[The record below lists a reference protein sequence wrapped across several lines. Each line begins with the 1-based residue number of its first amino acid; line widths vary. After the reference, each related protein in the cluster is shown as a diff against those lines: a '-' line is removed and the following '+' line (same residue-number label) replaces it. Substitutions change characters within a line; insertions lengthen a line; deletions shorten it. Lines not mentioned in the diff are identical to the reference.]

1 MRENV
6 YKANVGEIKR
16 SFFLATV
23 LWSLH
28 VTAVSVVSPDVP
40 DDVPDVP
47 DVNLLFKPAFQ
58 TTSSASGIERHSVST
73 FQRQSK
79 RTQREGYP

>member
-28 VTAVSVVSPDVP
+28 VTAVSVVS
-40 DDVPDVP
+40 PDVP

>member
-28 VTAVSVVSPDVP
+28 VTAVSVVSP
-40 DDVPDVP
+40 DVPDVP

>member
-6 YKANVGEIKR
+6 YKANVGEIKK

-28 VTAVSVVSPDVP
+28 VIAVSVCL
-40 DDVPDVP
+40 P
-47 DVNLLFKPAFQ
+47 DVNLLFKPHRVPQGWTLSQYLLEAIKKD
-58 TTSSASGIERHSVST
+58 TEREISIDWT
-73 FQRQSK
+73 LD
-79 RTQREGYP
+79 

>member
-16 SFFLATV
+16 SLFLATV

-28 VTAVSVVSPDVP
+28 VTAVSVVSP
-40 DDVPDVP
+40 DVPDVP

>member
-6 YKANVGEIKR
+6 YKANVGEIKK

-28 VTAVSVVSPDVP
+28 VIAVSVM
-40 DDVPDVP
+40 
-47 DVNLLFKPAFQ
+47 
-58 TTSSASGIERHSVST
+58 SA
-73 FQRQSK
+73 
-79 RTQREGYP
+79 